1 MKKLLSSLLVLSS
14 LFTTAQQPFNHDIE
28 GKCSRFEQLKQLEH
42 NTPRDV
48 THVADTYNPHYMQIK
63 MDVTSASIY
72 IKGDVSTHAHV
83 TSSQLDTI
91 YMELNSALSLDSIKF
106 NGNIINNYTFNN
118 AEIFIVLDAPLS
130 EDDAFSTEVFYHGIP
145 NSAGGF
151 FSGLNHEY
159 NYYYDKDVTWTLSEP
174 FSARDWLAVRQSL
187 TYKIDSVDQEYTCAD
202 NNIVGA
208 NGILEET
215 VDNGNGTKT
224 FKWKTRYPI
233 SYYLLSF
240 SVSDYMEY
248 NVYAKPAALEGDSIL
263 IQNFIYNDEDYLNYN
278 KSKIEKSDELLELF
292 SDKYGLY
299 PFYQEKYGNCVSE
312 IGGGMEHQTMTTL
325 GNFDFGLNAHEMGH
339 QWFGDNITCATWSDI
354 WINEG
359 FASYSEV
366 IAKEFLVS
374 ANAANAEIKGDQN
387 NAMSAPGGSVYVPE
401 DEVYYGNE
409 WRIFS
414 SRLTYAKGSAILH
427 QLRYLVNNDETFFGF
442 LQHYTDTFRDQTA
455 TGAQF
460 RDAME
465 EYTGLDL
472 HPYFDQWYYGEGYPT
487 YSIECIQG
495 YSGDASFTV
504 TQTTSTS
511 TTPFFDLPL
520 EIKVIFANNQG
531 DTTFRI
537 PITANTTEYSVPN
550 LLPISSIKID
560 PNDWIIN
567 KKGQITLGINDL
579 QNSLDLVVGPNPAQ
593 DYIQVNFR
601 NTNTPI
607 TIDIFDISGQLVHAQ
622 QLEHSGQHI
631 NISHLPNAYYMVK
644 ATQQQISVSKKI
656 MKM

>member
-1 MKKLLSSLLVLSS
+1 MKKLLLSLLVLSS
-14 LFTTAQQPFNHDIE
+14 LFTIAQQPFNHDIE
-28 GKCSRFEQLKQLEH
+28 GKCSRFQKLKQFE
-42 NTPRDV
+42 NSTRDV
-48 THVADTYNPHYMQIK
+48 TQVADTYNPHYMQIK
-63 MDVTSASIY
+63 MDVTSAGMN
-72 IKGDVSTHAHV
+72 IKGDVSTWAHV
-83 TSSQLDTI
+83 TSAQLDTI
-91 YMELNSALSLDSIKF
+91 YMELNSALSLDSIKL
-106 NGNIINNYTFNN
+106 NGNTISNYTFSN
-118 AEIFIVLDAPLS
+118 AEIFIVLDTPLN
-130 EDDAFSTEVFYHGIP
+130 EGEAFSAEVFYHGTP
-145 NSAGGF
+145 NNGGGF

-159 NYYYDKDVTWTLSEP
+159 NYFYGKDVTWTLSEP
-174 FSARDWLAVRQSL
+174 FSARDWLPIRQSL
-187 TYKIDSVDQEYTCAD
+187 TYKIDSVDQEYTCPD
-202 NNIVGA
+202 NNMVGS

-248 NVYAKPAALEGDSIL
+248 NVYAKPAALEGDSVL
-263 IQNFIYNDEDYLNYN
+263 IQNFIYNDPDYLNYH
-278 KSKIEKSDELLELF
+278 KTDIEKSDDLLELF
-292 SDKYGLY
+292 SEKYGLY
-299 PFYQEKYGNCVSE
+299 PFYQEKYGNCISE
-312 IGGGMEHQTMTTL
+312 IGGGMEHQTMTTMA
-325 GNFDFGLNAHEMGH
+325 NFDFGLNAHEMGH
-339 QWFGDNITCATWSDI
+339 QWFGDNITCASWSDI

-359 FASYSEV
+359 FASYSST

-374 ANAANAEIKGDQN
+374 AAAANSEMKAYQN
-387 NAMSAPGGSVYVPE
+387 DAMSIPGGSVYVP
-401 DEVYYGNE
+401 DNEVYYGNE

-414 SRLTYAKGSAILH
+414 GRLTYHKGAAILH

-442 LQHYTDTFRDQTA
+442 LNHYTDTFRGKTA

-465 EYTGLDL
+465 DYTGLDL

-495 YSGDASFTV
+495 DSGDASFTV

-511 TTPFFDLPL
+511 TTTFFDLPL
-520 EIKVIFANNQG
+520 EIKVMFANGKG

-537 PITANTTEYSVPN
+537 PITANTTEYFVSN

-560 PNDWIIN
+560 PNDWILN
-567 KKGQITLGINDL
+567 KQGDITLGINDL
-579 QNSLDLVVGPNPAQ
+579 QNDLDLVVGPNPAQ
-593 DYIQVNFR
+593 DYIQVNFKD
-601 NTNTPI
+601 NNTPI
-607 TIDIFDISGQLVHAQ
+607 TIDIFDISGQLVHTQ

-644 ATQQQISVSKKI
+644 ATQRQISVSKKI

>member
-1 MKKLLSSLLVLSS
+1 MKKLLLSLLVLSS
-14 LFTTAQQPFNHDIE
+14 LFTIAQQPFNHDIE
-28 GKCSRFEQLKQLEH
+28 GKCSRFEQLKQLKH

-48 THVADTYNPHYMQIK
+48 TQVADTYNPHYMQIK
-63 MDVTSASIY
+63 MDVTSASTY

-91 YMELNSALSLDSIKF
+91 YMELNSALNLDSIKF
-106 NGNIINNYTFNN
+106 NGNTISNYTFSN
-118 AEIFIVLDAPLS
+118 AEIFIILDTPLS
-130 EDDAFSTEVFYHGIP
+130 EGDAFSTEVYYHGTP

-151 FSGLNHEY
+151 FSGLNHEH

-187 TYKIDSVDQEYTCAD
+187 TYKIDSVDQEYTCPD
-202 NNIVGA
+202 NNMVGS

-248 NVYAKPAALEGDSIL
+248 NVYAKPVALEGDSIL

-278 KSKIEKSDELLELF
+278 QNKIEKSDELLELF
-292 SDKYGLY
+292 SEKYGLY
-299 PFYQEKYGNCVSE
+299 PFYQEKYGNCISE
-312 IGGGMEHQTMTTL
+312 IGGGMEHQTMTTM
-325 GNFDFGLNAHEMGH
+325 GSFDFGLNAHEMGH
-339 QWFGDNITCATWSDI
+339 QWFGDNITCAKWNDI

-359 FASYSEV
+359 FASYSST

-374 ANAANAEIKGDQN
+374 IASAKAEMRSYQDD
-387 NAMSAPGGSVYVPE
+387 AMSSPGGSVYVPE
-401 DEVYYGNE
+401 SEVYYGNE

-414 SRLTYAKGSAILH
+414 GRLTYHKGAAILH
-427 QLRYLVNNDETFFGF
+427 QLRYLVNNDSIFFGF
-442 LQHYTDTFRDQTA
+442 LNHYTDTFRGQTA

-465 EYTGLDL
+465 TYTGLDL

-487 YSIECIQG
+487 YSINCEQG
-495 YSGDASFTV
+495 DSGNAKFTV
-504 TQTTSTS
+504 TQTTSTG

-520 EIKVIFANNQG
+520 EIKVIFANNGG
-531 DTTFRI
+531 DSTFRI
-537 PITANTTEYSVPN
+537 PITANTTVYSVPD

-560 PNDWIIN
+560 PNDWILN
-567 KKGQITLGINDL
+567 EEGDITLGINDVH
-579 QNSLDLVVGPNPAQ
+579 NNLDLVVGPNPAQ
-593 DYIQVNFR
+593 NYLQVNFKQ
-601 NTNTPI
+601 TNTPI
-607 TIDIFDISGQLVHAQ
+607 TIDIFDISGKLVLTQ

-631 NISHLPNAYYMVK
+631 NIAHLPNAYYMIK
-644 ATQQQISVSKKI
+644 ATQGATTVSRKI
-656 MKM
+656 VKI

>member
-1 MKKLLSSLLVLSS
+1 MKKLLLSLLVLSS
-14 LFTTAQQPFNHDIE
+14 LFTIAQQPFNHDIE
-28 GKCSRFEQLKQLEH
+28 GKCSRFQKLKQLER
-42 NTPRDV
+42 NTRDV
-48 THVADTYNPHYMQIK
+48 TQVADTYNPHYMQIK
-63 MDVTSASIY
+63 MDVTSASMN
-72 IKGDVSTHAHV
+72 IKGDVSTWAHV

-91 YMELNSALSLDSIKF
+91 YMELNNALSLDSIKL
-106 NGNIINNYTFNN
+106 NGNTISNYTFSN
-118 AEIFIVLDAPLS
+118 AEIFIVLDTPLNQG
-130 EDDAFSTEVFYHGIP
+130 DAFNTEVFYHGTP
-145 NSAGGF
+145 NTGGGF
-151 FSGLNHEY
+151 FSGLNHAH

-174 FSARDWLAVRQSL
+174 FSARDWLPIRQSL
-187 TYKIDSVDQEYTCAD
+187 TYKIDSVDQEYTCPD
-202 NNIVGA
+202 NNMVGT
-208 NGILEET
+208 NGILEAT
-215 VDNGNGTKT
+215 IDNGNGTKT

-263 IQNFIYNDEDYLNYN
+263 IQNFIYNDENYLNN
-278 KSKIEKSDELLELF
+278 HKTNIEKSDDLLELF

-299 PFYQEKYGNCVSE
+299 PFYQEKYGNCISE
-312 IGGGMEHQTMTTL
+312 MGGGMEHQTMTTMA
-325 GNFDFGLNAHEMGH
+325 NFDFGLNAHEMGH

-359 FASYSEV
+359 FASYSST
-366 IAKEFLVS
+366 IANEFLVS
-374 ANAANAEIKGDQN
+374 ATAANAEIKGYQN
-387 NAMSAPGGSVYVPE
+387 NAMGSSGGSVYVPE
-401 DEVYYGNE
+401 DEIYFGNE

-414 SRLTYAKGSAILH
+414 WRLTYAKGAAIIH
-427 QLRYLVNNDETFFGF
+427 QLRYLVNDDETFFGF
-442 LQHYTDTFRDQTA
+442 LSHYTDTFRGQTA

-465 EYTGLDL
+465 DYTGLDL

-487 YSIECIQG
+487 YSIDCIQG
-495 YSGDASFTV
+495 DSGDANFTV

-520 EIKVIFANNQG
+520 EIKVIFADNQG

-567 KKGQITLGINDL
+567 RKGQITLGINEL
-579 QNSLDLVVGPNPAQ
+579 QNNLGLVVGPNPAQ
-593 DYIQVNFR
+593 NYIQVHFK
-601 NTNTPI
+601 NTNTPMI
-607 TIDIFDISGQLVHAQ
+607 INIFDISGQLVHTQ
-622 QLEHSGQHI
+622 QLTQSGQQI
-631 NISHLPNAYYMVK
+631 DISHLPNAYYMIQ
-644 ATQQQISVSKKI
+644 ASQGSTTVSKKI
-656 MKM
+656 MKIQ